1 MQPDSNMLY
10 IRDCNCPVHYQVKDT
25 EQVLEQLHDFSGSL
39 VACSSEPCLQLAKTF
54 TLI

>member
-39 VACSSEPCLQLAKTF
+39 VAFSSEPCLQLAKSF